1 MQLFDQSFYQL
12 LEIAELVNLDIQGAK
27 LTLDSGFDSERNHA
41 IIEDA
46 ELVPVIKPNR
56 RGTKNEDKLHA
67 IFEKEEGQREAYKQR
82 HKIERTFAWED
93 TYRKTVIRYEKRSD
107 THMGFKY
114 LAYSLINLRWFLK
127 RK

>member
-1 MQLFDQSFYQL
+1 MELLDQAFYRL
-12 LEIAELVNLDIQGAK
+12 LEIADLIHLDLKGTK

-41 IIEDA
+41 IIKDA
-46 ELVPVIKPNR
+46 EMVPVIKPNR
-56 RGTKNEDKLHA
+56 RGTKDEEKLHA
-67 IFEKEEGQREAYKQR
+67 MFEKEDWQRPYYQER
-82 HKIERTFAWED
+82 HKVERSFAWED
-93 TYRKTVIRYEKRSD
+93 TYRKTAMRYEKLSE

>member
-1 MQLFDQSFYQL
+1 MALLDQAFYRL
-12 LEIAELVNLDIQGAK
+12 LEVADLIHLDIKGAK

-46 ELVPVIKPNR
+46 GLVPVIKPNR
-56 RGTKNEDKLHA
+56 RGTKNEEKLHA
-67 IFEKEEGQREAYKQR
+67 MFEKEEEQQEVYKQR
-82 HKIERTFAWED
+82 YKIERTFAWED
-93 TYRKTVIRYEKRSD
+93 TYRKTITRYEKLSS
-107 THMGFKY
+107 THIGFKY